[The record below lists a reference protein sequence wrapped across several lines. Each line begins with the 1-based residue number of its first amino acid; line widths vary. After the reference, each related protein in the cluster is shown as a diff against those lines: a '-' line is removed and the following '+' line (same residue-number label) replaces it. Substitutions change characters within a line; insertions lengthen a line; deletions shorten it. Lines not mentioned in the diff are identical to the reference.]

1 MNTIAYNYITQML
14 TVSGYTNTIKLAI
27 QSARGWNLDEDYVI
41 LVKSARPINHLYQ
54 NMRVVTTVIST
65 LL

>member
-1 MNTIAYNYITQML
+1 MNTIAYNYRTQML
-14 TVSGYTNTIKLAI
+14 TVSAI

-41 LVKSARPINHLYQ
+41 LAKSARPINHLYQ
-54 NMRVVTTVIST
+54 NMRGVTTVIST

>member
-14 TVSGYTNTIKLAI
+14 TVSGYTKTIKLAI
-27 QSARGWNLDEDYVI
+27 QSARGSNLDEDYVI
-41 LVKSARPINHLYQ
+41 LAKSARPINHLYQ
-54 NMRVVTTVIST
+54 NMRGVTTVIST